1 MVFNNPW
8 TAGQILESAHQLK
21 SGPESYRE
29 VCLARDRSDSEE
41 ETELRSGIKDHTT
54 IRWVIQN
61 GTIVY
66 TLIISPN
73 NFGL

>member
-1 MVFNNPW
+1 M
-8 TAGQILESAHQLK
+8 K
-21 SGPESYRE
+21 SGPESYRG
-29 VCLARDRSDSEE
+29 VCLAKDRSEE

-61 GTIVY
+61 GT
-66 TLIISPN
+66 N